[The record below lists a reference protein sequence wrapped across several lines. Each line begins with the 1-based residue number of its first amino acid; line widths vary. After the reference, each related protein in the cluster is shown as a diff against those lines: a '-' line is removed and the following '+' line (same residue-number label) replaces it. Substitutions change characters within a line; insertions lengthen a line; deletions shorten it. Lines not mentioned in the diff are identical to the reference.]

1 MNRKLEAVAGLLGA
15 SRFQQFRT
23 IILPLCKNTLI
34 SSFILIWSRALGEFG
49 ATLMLVGVTRM
60 KTETL
65 PGNIYLNVST
75 NQIDGALASAFLLL
89 ILAAFSLFIS
99 HLVTRTDWRK
109 QRYE

>member
-1 MNRKLEAVAGLLGA
+1 
-15 SRFQQFRT
+15 
-23 IILPLCKNTLI
+23 
-34 SSFILIWSRALGEFG
+34 
-49 ATLMLVGVTRM
+49 M

-99 HLVTRTDWRK
+99 HLVTRTDRRK